1 MPIVLL
7 LILIATGLQ
16 AEPGRWQKLLYKD
29 SFAGWRSPSG
39 HTPING
45 AWTIAKGVLT
55 AKPYVQ
61 HRTDLWTTEQYENFE
76 LEWEWKAAKGA
87 NSGVKYWVQR
97 AVTMVVLKEDVEW
110 RTVSDPREAPNETTL
125 EYSVGLEYQ
134 MADDA
139 HEPASLA
146 RANSR
151 AGGLYG
157 LFAPSPEAVK
167 PHNHWNRSRVVVRDG
182 RFEHWLNGK
191 QTLAFDLAK
200 LEAQLTEA
208 KQTDRL
214 GRRLSPIAL
223 QYHQTVVSFRKM
235 RVRRL

>member
-1 MPIVLL
+1 M
-7 LILIATGLQ
+7 ATSLP
-16 AEPGRWQKLLYKD
+16 AEPGPWQKLLQQD
-29 SFAGWRSPSG
+29 SFAGWRSQSG
-39 HTPING
+39 HTLNEG
-45 AWTIAKGVLT
+45 AWTIANGVLT

-87 NSGVKYWVQR
+87 NSGVKYRVQR
-97 AVTMVVLKEDVEW
+97 AVTMVVVKEDVEW
-110 RTVSDPREAPNETTL
+110 RTVADPRDAPHEITL
-125 EYSVGLEYQ
+125 EYSIGLEYQ

-139 HEPASLA
+139 HEPASLE

-167 PHNHWNRSRVVVRDG
+167 PHDQWNRSRVVVRDG

-191 QTLAFDLAK
+191 QTLGFDVPK
-200 LEAQLTEA
+200 LEAQLKEA

-214 GRRLSPIAL
+214 GRRMAPIAL

-235 RVRRL
+235 RVRRLGLQ

>member
-1 MPIVLL
+1 MRLVST
-7 LILIATGLQ
+7 LILTSLAMA
-16 AEPGRWQKLLYKD
+16 AEPGPWRSLLERD

-39 HTPING
+39 HTPIG
-45 AWTIAKGVLT
+45 GGWTISGGVLT

-61 HRTDLWTTEQYENFE
+61 HRTDLWSVEDYENFE

-97 AVTMVVLKEDVEW
+97 ANTLVVVKEDAEW
-110 RTVSDPREAPNETTL
+110 RRVADPREAPDEITI
-125 EYSVGLEYQ
+125 EYTVGLEYQ

-139 HEPASLA
+139 HEPESLK

-157 LFAPSPEAVK
+157 VFAPSPEAVK
-167 PHNHWNRSRVVVRDG
+167 PHEQWNRSRVLVRDG

-200 LEAQLTEA
+200 LEAGLAET

-214 GRRLSPIAL
+214 KRRLGPIAL

-235 RVRRL
+235 RVRRR